1 MKIICPNCKNEFQ
14 INESDYLSIVKQIR
28 DAEFK
33 KELDK
38 RETSLI
44 NEKEQAVKLA
54 EIEVTNKFKEQ
65 ILEKEKSITKLEEEL
80 KSKETE
86 KELAINKAIQEKDK
100 EIIERDNIINV
111 LKNAKEQEEKDNKIK
126 QQELEKN
133 YEQKLKDKDEQ
144 IERYKD
150 LKLKLST
157 KMLGETLE
165 QHCEIQFNQ
174 IRATA
179 FKNAYFEKDND
190 SSSGSKGDYI
200 FKEYDEG
207 GNEILS
213 IMFEMKNES
222 DVTATKHKNE
232 DFFRELD
239 KDRNE
244 KNCEYAILVSLLE
257 QDNELYN
264 NGIVDISYKYPKMYV
279 IRPQF
284 FIPIITI
291 LRNAAMNSLQYKQEL
306 MIVKNQNIDVSNF
319 EKELNMFKNDFTR
332 NCRLAGDHFQ
342 SAIKDIDNTIK
353 NLQKTKEEL
362 LLTIK
367 NLTIANDKLDDV
379 SVKRL
384 TRNNPT
390 MAQKFAETKN
400 N

>member
-100 EIIERDNIINV
+100 EIIERDNMINV

-179 FKNAYFEKDND
+179 FRNAYFEKDND

-200 FKEYDEG
+200 FKEYDEC

-232 DFFRELD
+232 DFF
-239 KDRNE
+239 
-244 KNCEYAILVSLLE
+244 
-257 QDNELYN
+257 
-264 NGIVDISYKYPKMYV
+264 
-279 IRPQF
+279 
-284 FIPIITI
+284 
-291 LRNAAMNSLQYKQEL
+291 
-306 MIVKNQNIDVSNF
+306 
-319 EKELNMFKNDFTR
+319 
-332 NCRLAGDHFQ
+332 
-342 SAIKDIDNTIK
+342 
-353 NLQKTKEEL
+353 
-362 LLTIK
+362 
-367 NLTIANDKLDDV
+367 
-379 SVKRL
+379 
-384 TRNNPT
+384 
-390 MAQKFAETKN
+390 
-400 N
+400 

>member
-1 MKIICPNCKNEFQ
+1 MKI
-14 INESDYLSIVKQIR
+14 
-28 DAEFK
+28 
-33 KELDK
+33 
-38 RETSLI
+38 
-44 NEKEQAVKLA
+44 
-54 EIEVTNKFKEQ
+54 
-65 ILEKEKSITKLEEEL
+65 
-80 KSKETE
+80 
-86 KELAINKAIQEKDK
+86 
-100 EIIERDNIINV
+100 
-111 LKNAKEQEEKDNKIK
+111 
-126 QQELEKN
+126 
-133 YEQKLKDKDEQ
+133 
-144 IERYKD
+144 
-150 LKLKLST
+150 
-157 KMLGETLE
+157 
-165 QHCEIQFNQ
+165 
-174 IRATA
+174 
-179 FKNAYFEKDND
+179 
-190 SSSGSKGDYI
+190 
-200 FKEYDEG
+200 
-207 GNEILS
+207 
-213 IMFEMKNES
+213 
-222 DVTATKHKNE
+222 
-232 DFFRELD
+232 FFRELD

-264 NGIVDISYKYPKMYV
+264 NGIVDVSYKYPKMYV